1 MGYGSVAAASESRSG
16 LVGSLRERRPV
27 LFWLAWAGPPL
38 LLMTVIFLMGGD
50 RGASGESRGMLSHF
64 LARIAPWLYERLS
77 PDQLEAVNHYLRKTV
92 HFTVYAVL
100 AILDARALHGACGRL
115 MPGLARGA
123 FAAAVAWAS
132 VDEFH
137 QSFFPSRGGSPY
149 DVLLD
154 ASGAAAGSLVYYLWI
169 RRTSHSR

>member
-1 MGYGSVAAASESRSG
+1 M
-16 LVGSLRERRPV
+16 

-38 LLMTVIFLMGGD
+38 LLMTVIFLVGGD
-50 RGASGESRGMLSHF
+50 RGASGESRGLLSHF
-64 LARIAPWLYERLS
+64 LARLAPWLYERLS
-77 PDQLEAVNHYLRKTV
+77 PDQLEAVNHYLRKTL

-100 AILDARALHGACGRL
+100 AGLDARALYGACGRL
-115 MPGLARGA
+115 TPLLARGA
-123 FAAAVAWAS
+123 FAAAVAWAA

-154 ASGAAAGSLVYYLWI
+154 ASGAAAGALVYYLWI
-169 RRTSHSR
+169 RRTSRSH